1 MNPAAII
8 ATSLLGLLTVLAG
21 LIWGRS
27 RESISG
33 AREITE
39 SALLL
44 VEPQSE
50 RISEL
55 TLAVSALSGQVASLN
70 MKIVQLELHISELS
84 NQLIE
89 LGHTP
94 VNAEA

>member
-1 MNPAAII
+1 MTLAIAI
-8 ATSLLGLLTVLAG
+8 VTSVVGLLSVVAG
-21 LIWGRS
+21 LVWGRS

-44 VEPQSE
+44 VGPQTA

-55 TLAVSALSGQVASLN
+55 TAAVGTLASQVSQLN
-70 MKIVQLELHISELS
+70 MKIVQLELHITDLS
-84 NQLIE
+84 KQLIE

-94 VNAEA
+94 VIAEA

>member
-1 MNPAAII
+1 MNPAAVI
-8 ATSLLGLLTVLAG
+8 AASVLGLLTVIAG

-55 TLAVSALSGQVASLN
+55 IVAVGSLSGQVASLN
-70 MKIVQLELHISELS
+70 KKIVQLELHISELS

>member
-1 MNPAAII
+1 MTVPAII
-8 ATSLLGLLTVLAG
+8 ASSVLGLLTVIAG
-21 LIWGRS
+21 LVWGKS

-44 VEPQSE
+44 VEPQSV
-50 RISEL
+50 RILEL
-55 TLAVSALSGQVASLN
+55 TAAVEKLAGQVSQLN
-70 MKIVQLELHISELS
+70 TKIVQLELHITDLS
-84 NQLIE
+84 KQLIE

-94 VNAEA
+94 VIAEA